1 MKAILARISTPM
13 KNLLSSSLTNLA
25 DNSILKTLI
34 LQTFAVVVEEDNLK
48 DLKLTQ

>member
-1 MKAILARISTPM
+1 MEILAKTTLI

-25 DNSILKTLI
+25 DYSILKTLI
-34 LQTFAVVVEEDNLK
+34 LQTFAVVVEEDNSK